1 MATVNFSVPDDI
13 RDLFNAT
20 FSHTNKSA
28 VIAELMR
35 EAVERAARQRAS
47 QRAIESILK
56 RRAAAPVRTTAALAA
71 SRKLGRA

>member
-1 MATVNFSVPDDI
+1 MATVNFSVPDDV

-20 FSHTNKSA
+20 FAHTNKSA
-28 VIAELMR
+28 VIANLMR

-56 RRAAAPVRTTAALAA
+56 RRPAAPVLSAAALAA
-71 SRKLGRA
+71 SRKLGRI

>member
-1 MATVNFSVPDDI
+1 MATVNFSVPDDV

-20 FSHTNKSA
+20 FAHTNKSA

-47 QRAIESILK
+47 KRAIESILK
-56 RRAAAPVRTTAALAA
+56 RRTTAPVRTPTALAT
-71 SRKLGRA
+71 SRKLGRV